1 MRLISKRNMGQ
12 KKSKI
17 RRRGGKR
24 RFISKIMKRVVKAK

>member
-17 RRRGGKR
+17 RCRGGER
-24 RFISKIMKRVVKAK
+24 EDLSAKL

>member
-17 RRRGGKR
+17 RRRGGR
-24 RFISKIMKRVVKAK
+24 EDLSAKL